1 MTYIYIKIKKLT
13 ITNNIIQSLY
23 QTRRFTL
30 AYRNENKYIYIYI
43 NQ

>member
-1 MTYIYIKIKKLT
+1 MMTYIYIKTKNLT

-30 AYRNENKYIYIYI
+30 VYRTENK
-43 NQ
+43 